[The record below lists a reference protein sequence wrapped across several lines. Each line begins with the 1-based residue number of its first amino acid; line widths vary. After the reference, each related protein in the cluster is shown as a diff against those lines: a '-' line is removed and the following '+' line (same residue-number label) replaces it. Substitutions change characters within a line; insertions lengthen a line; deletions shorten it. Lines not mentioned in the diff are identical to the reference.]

1 MDVLAGF
8 LSSAECAA
16 RITHLDHLVTT
27 VVACVF
33 VARMMTID
41 ESHDARLCAP
51 GDGSAW
57 TI

>member
-27 VVACVF
+27 VVACIF
-33 VARMMTID
+33 CSQND
-41 ESHDARLCAP
+41 D
-51 GDGSAW
+51 D
-57 TI
+57 